1 VSTKIWSA
9 VHRALAHQQS
19 ADEAL
24 TDLQRDLER
33 LRRVGRW

>member
-1 VSTKIWSA
+1 VLSRK
-9 VHRALAHQQS
+9 QS

-24 TDLQRDLER
+24 ADLQRDLER